1 VLIFSAIKV
10 VISKNIVHSAFYLA
24 VSLLCVAIYFI
35 LLRAEYLAAVQ
46 ILVYIGAI
54 VVLVLFAL
62 MLTRTRVGGA
72 TNISSRQNIFAAI
85 VSVILFAAIGAV
97 LYTSNIALL
106 ETNTTGLKIMSIKDF
121 STILFSK
128 HMLPFEVASVLLL
141 AALVGSVVL
150 AMKEKQSGGKDNKD
164 RGGK

>member
-1 VLIFSAIKV
+1 M
-10 VISKNIVHSAFYLA
+10 A
-24 VSLLCVAIYFI
+24 VYFI

-85 VSVILFAAIGAV
+85 VSVILLVAIGAGH
-97 LYTSNIALL
+97 YNSNIPLL
-106 ETNTTGLKIMSIKDF
+106 ETNTTGLKIKTIKDS

-150 AMKEKQSGGKDNKD
+150 AMKEKQSGGEDNKD